1 MRRAG
6 DVIPEVVRVVLE
18 KRPPNT
24 QPYEIPDSVPG
35 QATARLVQE
44 IIHFASRRATD
55 VEGLGAK
62 LIEQLVTRG
71 LVASPADLYLL
82 DVETLVALEHMGEK
96 SAENLVGALEKSKQ
110 TTLSRLIYAL
120 GIPEVGDATA
130 DNLVAAFGTLEGIR
144 QASAEAL
151 EAVADIG
158 PVVAARVTDWFCQKA
173 NLDVIEALRERGFTW
188 SEEAP
193 GETAVRG
200 LENLTFVLTG
210 ALESMARDQA
220 RDRLRT
226 LGARVASSVS
236 KKTDVVV
243 AGTDAGS
250 KADKAA
256 ALGIAII
263 DEKTFL
269 EVLENPS
276 RITRWI
282 DGPDPKS

>member
-1 MRRAG
+1 ADAR
-6 DVIPEVVRVVLE
+6 
-18 KRPPNT
+18 
-24 QPYEIPDSVPG
+24 PYEMPISVPG

-44 IIHFASRRATD
+44 IIHFASRRAMD

-82 DVETLVALEHMGEK
+82 DVETLASLERMGEK
-96 SAENLVGALEKSKQ
+96 SAENLVAALEKAKQ
-110 TTLSRLIYAL
+110 TSLSRLIYAL

-130 DNLVAAFGTLEGIR
+130 DNLVAAFGTLERI
-144 QASAEAL
+144 QHASAEAL

-158 PVVAARVTDWFCQKA
+158 PIVAAHVTEWFSRKA
-173 NLDVIEALRERGFTW
+173 NVDLIEALQCRGVTW
-188 SEEAP
+188 FEETP
-193 GETAVRG
+193 VETGSSG

-210 ALESMARDQA
+210 SLKSMPRDQA
-220 RDRLRT
+220 RGRLRT
-226 LGARVASSVS
+226 LGARVAGSVS

-250 KADKAA
+250 KAVRAV
-256 ALGIAII
+256 ALGITII
-263 DEKTFL
+263 DENAFL
-269 EVLENPS
+269 EVLGDPS

-282 DGPDPKS
+282 EVPDPES